1 MIVNGRRLCLSS
13 DSLIVKLC
21 CEDLVIKNRSVIAG
35 VIVNRSMIVV
45 ARAHRERIFQ
55 ANDPES
61 GK

>member
-1 MIVNGRRLCLSS
+1 MSS

-21 CEDLVIKNRSVIAG
+21 CEDLVITNRSVIAG